1 MFRHSKPA
9 ALTAAAI
16 LTAGLAVPAIT
27 ANAAPATAAEC
38 VQAGLVWVHVQYDE
52 TTTGACAEKFGTAQ
66 EALLH
71 TGLTTQ
77 TDAYVTEIDGRTAK
91 DREWWSVY
99 SKSPADGAYPAEWEF
114 AQVGLGQLELSA
126 SDVLAVVLQ
135 PDWEVDAVAPTADP
149 VEGVTLDATPTPE
162 PSTPAATP
170 TPEPSTP
177 AATPTL
183 VPSTPAATP
192 SAATP
197 TPAKPTVAPTVKP
210 GLPDSGV

>member
-66 EALLH
+66 EALLD

-149 VEGVTLDATPTPE
+149 VEGVTLDVTPTPE

-170 TPEPSTP
+170 S
-177 AATPTL
+177 L

-197 TPAKPTVAPTVKP
+197 TPAKPTVAPTIKP

>member
-66 EALLH
+66 EALLDA
-71 TGLTTQ
+71 GLTTQ
-77 TDAYVTEIDGRTAK
+77 TDSYVTEIDGRTAK

-126 SDVLAVVLQ
+126 SDVLALVLQ

-170 TPEPSTP
+170 S
-177 AATPTL
+177 L

>member
-16 LTAGLAVPAIT
+16 LTAGLAFPAIT

-66 EALLH
+66 EALLD

-126 SDVLAVVLQ
+126 SDVLALVLQ

-170 TPEPSTP
+170 S
-177 AATPTL
+177 L

>member
-38 VQAGLVWVHVQYDE
+38 VQAGLVWVHVQHDE

-66 EALLH
+66 EALLDA
-71 TGLTTQ
+71 GLTTQ
-77 TDAYVTEIDGRTAK
+77 TDSYVTEIDGRTAK

-149 VEGVTLDATPTPE
+149 VEGVTLDV
-162 PSTPAATP
+162 TP

>member
-27 ANAAPATAAEC
+27 ANAAPATAAGC

-66 EALLH
+66 EALLDA
-71 TGLTTQ
+71 GLTTQ
-77 TDAYVTEIDGRTAK
+77 TDSYVTEIDGRTAK

-99 SKSPADGAYPAEWEF
+99 SKSPADGAYPAEWDF

-135 PDWEVDAVAPTADP
+135 PDWEVAAVAPTADP
-149 VEGVTLDATPTPE
+149 VEGVTLD
-162 PSTPAATP
+162 ATP

>member
-66 EALLH
+66 EALLD

-126 SDVLAVVLQ
+126 SDVLALVLQ

-170 TPEPSTP
+170 S
-177 AATPTL
+177 L

>member
-66 EALLH
+66 EALLDA
-71 TGLTTQ
+71 GLTTQ
-77 TDAYVTEIDGRTAK
+77 TDSYVTEIDGRTAK

-149 VEGVTLDATPTPE
+149 VEGVTLDVTPTPE

-170 TPEPSTP
+170 S
-177 AATPTL
+177 L

>member
-16 LTAGLAVPAIT
+16 LTAGLAVPAVT

-52 TTTGACAEKFGTAQ
+52 TTTGACAEKFRTAQ
-66 EALLH
+66 EALLD

-126 SDVLAVVLQ
+126 SDVLALVLQ

-170 TPEPSTP
+170 S
-177 AATPTL
+177 L

>member
-16 LTAGLAVPAIT
+16 LTAGLAVPAVT

-66 EALLH
+66 EALLD

-114 AQVGLGQLELSA
+114 AQVGLGFGLNA
-126 SDVLAVVLQ
+126 HVFLAAMRHLHH
-135 PDWEVDAVAPTADP
+135 
-149 VEGVTLDATPTPE
+149 GH
-162 PSTPAATP
+162 AAALP
-170 TPEPSTP
+170 IDEF
-177 AATPTL
+177 
-183 VPSTPAATP
+183 VPG
-192 SAATP
+192 
-197 TPAKPTVAPTVKP
+197 PTVFSSYTR
-210 GLPDSGV
+210 DSL

>member
-16 LTAGLAVPAIT
+16 LTAGLAVPAVT

-66 EALLH
+66 EALLD

-126 SDVLAVVLQ
+126 SDVLALVLQ

-170 TPEPSTP
+170 S
-177 AATPTL
+177 L

>member
-52 TTTGACAEKFGTAQ
+52 TTTGACAEEFGTAQ
-66 EALLH
+66 EALLD

-149 VEGVTLDATPTPE
+149 VEGVTLDVTPTPE

-170 TPEPSTP
+170 S
-177 AATPTL
+177 L